1 MADITEQ
8 EIRVFVDA
16 VNRYFEQITGEKA
29 RIRGSFLAEGETQL
43 PIYDFTGLISLSGQ
57 YRGCIYF
64 SATRILLMRLL
75 LAMQEPRQ
83 TDAHM
88 LDAVGE
94 IANTL
99 AGNARE
105 YFGETMDISVPT
117 TFHGFSD
124 LLKSAVRK
132 RPYVIMIKWKQYEAA
147 VIVDVVRK

>member
-8 EIRVFVDA
+8 EIQVFVGA
-16 VNRYFEQITGEKA
+16 VNRYFEQMTGEKA
-29 RIRGSFLAEGETQL
+29 KIQASFLAEGEIL
-43 PIYDFTGLISLSGQ
+43 PPIYDFTGLINVGGQ
-57 YRGCIYF
+57 YQGCIYF
-64 SATRILLMRLL
+64 SASKILLMRLL
-75 LAMQEPRQ
+75 LALHEPRQ
-83 TDAHM
+83 NDLHM

-105 YFGETMDISVPT
+105 YFGEAMTISVPI
-117 TFHGFSD
+117 TFQGASD

-132 RPYVIMIKWKQYEAA
+132 RPYIIMIKWKQYEAS

>member
-1 MADITEQ
+1 MVDITER
-8 EIRVFVDA
+8 EIEVFVGA
-16 VNRYFEQITGEKA
+16 VNRYFAQITGEKA
-29 RIRGSFLAEGETQL
+29 KIRSSFLAEGEIHP
-43 PIYDFTGLISLSGQ
+43 PIYDFTGLISLSGR

-64 SATRILLMRLL
+64 SATKIMLMRLL

-83 TDAHM
+83 TDAHL

-105 YFGETMDISVPT
+105 YFGEDMGISVPT
-117 TFHGFSD
+117 TFQGPSER
-124 LLKSAVRK
+124 LEAAVRE

-147 VIVDVVRK
+147 VIIDIAKK

>member
-1 MADITEQ
+1 MVDITEQ
-8 EIRVFVDA
+8 EIGVFVDA
-16 VNRYFEQITGEKA
+16 VNHYFAQITGEKA
-29 RIRGSFLAEGETQL
+29 KIRASFLAEGEIQP
-43 PIYDFTGLISLSGQ
+43 PIYDFTGLISISGK

-64 SATRILLMRLL
+64 SASRVMLMRLL

-83 TDAHM
+83 TDTHL

-105 YFGETMDISVPT
+105 HFGETMEISVPMT
-117 TFHGFSD
+117 LQGPSD
-124 LLKSAVRK
+124 RLKTVVRK

-147 VIVDVVRK
+147 VIVDLARK